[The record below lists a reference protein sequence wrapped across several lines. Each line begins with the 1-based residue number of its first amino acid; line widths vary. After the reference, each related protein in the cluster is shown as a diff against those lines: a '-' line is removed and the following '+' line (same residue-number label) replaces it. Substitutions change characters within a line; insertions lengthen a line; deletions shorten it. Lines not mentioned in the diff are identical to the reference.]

1 MQITWSFQWF
11 CHCHSFDSLLNMS
24 SRVQAKPGWPAV
36 LSFFL
41 ATVGMPLLQ
50 PPCDIDIPG
59 TTATLGLPILRLL
72 LLSNLGVIGDPGN
85 DEFGV
90 LPWSP
95 PEKYKG

>member
-1 MQITWSFQWF
+1 
-11 CHCHSFDSLLNMS
+11 MS
-24 SRVQAKPGWPAV
+24 PRVQAKPGWPAV

-41 ATVGMPLLQ
+41 DIVGMPLLQ

-59 TTATLGLPILRLL
+59 TSATLGLPMLRLL